1 MKAANVEKF
10 VTIVVL
16 EFIGK
21 VWNWLLK
28 GANTEKSL
36 QS

>member
-1 MKAANVEKF
+1 MEAANVEKF

-28 GANTEKSL
+28 AANEKKPL